1 MFVYPRSLFSNHRPV
16 SAPGKPHEL
25 RRLIV
30 RRTALAF
37 VVSQKYSARQ
47 PRHREPG
54 GDGCV

>member
-1 MFVYPRSLFSNHRPV
+1 
-16 SAPGKPHEL
+16 
-25 RRLIV
+25 LIV

-47 PRHREPG
+47 PREPG